1 MVKRILAR
9 LSYANIASTLAL
21 FLALGGTAY
30 AAATIGSADIV
41 NNSIRGKDIH
51 NHTIAGKDIKS
62 GVLTPKLYA
71 NIASDGTLHVGR
83 GVLSSTRAGNG
94 FYVVRFNRNIT
105 NCVLLG
111 SIASTSST
119 NPESRTIGVA
129 YYTGNSDPREAF
141 VLIRNDFADTRDDAD
156 FSIAAFC

>member
-1 MVKRILAR
+1 MVPKILAR

-51 NHTIAGKDIKS
+51 NRTIQNKDIAS
-62 GVLTPKLYA
+62 GVLTPRLYG
-71 NIASDGTLHVGR
+71 NIASDGTLDKGR
-83 GVLSSTRAGNG
+83 GILSSTRAGNG
-94 FYVVRFNRNIT
+94 FYVVRFKRNIR
-105 NCVLLG
+105 NCVLLA
-111 SIASTSST
+111 SIASTSNI
-119 NPESRTIGVA
+119 NPESRTIGTA
-129 YYTGNSDPREAF
+129 DYTGNTDNREAF

-156 FSIAAFC
+156 FSIAALC